1 MYIIPGSSFETVSA
15 LIITL
20 PVVFPLIVGLGDDPI
35 WWGMIIFMV
44 IEIGQTTPIIGII
57 PFFFADL
64 TRLAIIAI
72 FPILAL
78 WLPGKLGMLL
88 N

>member
-20 PVVFPLIVGLGDDPI
+20 LVVFPLIVGPGDDPI
-35 WWGMIIFMV
+35 WWGMINFMV
-44 IEIGQTTPIIGII
+44 IEIGQTTPSIGII
-57 PFFFADL
+57 PFFFDDL

-72 FPILAL
+72 VTILAM

>member
-1 MYIIPGSSFETVSA
+1 
-15 LIITL
+15 
-20 PVVFPLIVGLGDDPI
+20 
-35 WWGMIIFMV
+35 MINYMV

-72 FPILAL
+72 VTILAL